1 MAASFTVRSTGAPA
15 SSTRGYDIVEKRA
28 AYRALPSLEWYLI
41 VHADM
46 RRVEVDSRGGDGV
59 WYTTVVDDGAALLGD
74 RLLELDD
81 VYARSLLDR

>member
-1 MAASFTVRSTGAPA
+1 
-15 SSTRGYDIVEKRA
+15 
-28 AYRALPSLEWYLI
+28 